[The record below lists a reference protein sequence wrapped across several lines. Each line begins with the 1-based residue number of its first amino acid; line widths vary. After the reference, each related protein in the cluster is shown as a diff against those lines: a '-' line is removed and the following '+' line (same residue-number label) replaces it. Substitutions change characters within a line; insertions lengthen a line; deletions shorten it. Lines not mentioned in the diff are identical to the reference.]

1 MAALCSVIGLVRAGE
16 TIATDAWEYEAPAGW
31 TMNRDTFPPQSIG
44 PHNELMQFSS
54 SSLPALSEGAVA
66 ASIRA
71 ERESVTRNLIQ
82 QTASA
87 PDLRI
92 TKSLQETNLAPELKV
107 LEIDAESKD
116 RKDVFDEFVLIGP
129 HAIILVTYE
138 APSPSTS
145 LEIIRRA
152 LFHIKWAA

>member
-1 MAALCSVIGLVRAGE
+1 MVALCSVIGLVRAGE
-16 TIATDAWEYEAPAGW
+16 TIATDAWECEAPAGW

-44 PHNELMQFSS
+44 PHNELVQFSS

-82 QTASA
+82 QAASA

-116 RKDVFDEFVLIGP
+116 RKDVF
-129 HAIILVTYE
+129 
-138 APSPSTS
+138 
-145 LEIIRRA
+145 
-152 LFHIKWAA
+152 